1 MDESLQSDICRV
13 CRCEGTPD
21 RPLFHPCICTGSI
34 KFIHQECLVQWLRYS
49 RKEYC
54 ELCTHRFSFTPIY
67 SPDMPKRLPLKD
79 ILSGL
84 VSSLARAIRFWL
96 HYTLVAMAWLGIVPL
111 TACRIYRCL
120 FTGSVS
126 SVLTLPLDMLS
137 SEHVATDIL
146 HGCVVVLCTLCAF
159 IGLVWLREQ
168 ILHGGGPDW
177 LEQDIQNEQEHV
189 EMEQPAEAPGV
200 DADVPVQNN
209 ARADVNAEGVGEA
222 NVPAPNNVG
231 QQGQAQGQAQDDVN
245 WNLMEWDRAEELTW
259 ERLLGLDGSL
269 VFLEHVFWVASL
281 NTLFI
286 LVFAFCPYHIGH
298 FTIVGFK
305 MKDWVSACHFEGLL
319 TTLCGYVVIGLF
331 LVLLHGVTSLLRLRR
346 PKRILGLCY
355 VVVKVSLLT
364 VAEIGVFPIVCGWW
378 LDICSLPL
386 VDATFKDRLHN
397 FSQAPGT
404 SMFLHWLVG
413 ILCAFYFA
421 SFVLL
426 LREVLRPGVLWFLR
440 NLNDPDFN
448 PVQEMIHLPIVRH
461 LRQFAASLVIFGT
474 IVFLMLWVPIRILQK
489 GMPNFLPYYI
499 VNSTD
504 TQVSEYSLELLLL
517 QVIMPCLLEQNHARQ
532 WLLYGLRMWC
542 LAVSWL
548 LGLRSY
554 LLGDVSSSSE
564 SGEGQ
569 PHHNNQGV
577 VIGENGEE
585 EEEDDDNEQND
596 VQHHQMDQ
604 PAAPAEPVA
613 APPAQEENILL
624 GGIPFRNGGLG
635 AAHQALLQ
643 REGPAGYVP
652 YLRPPVFFIRIIL
665 LLFIMCISLSVA
677 STIFLTLPVWI
688 GRFLMETF
696 YGAGPHHELYTAF
709 AGLYFCWLVL
719 RGIHV
724 FSHLVPRG
732 WSNVFVRIKS
742 YTILVLKCTVAFSL
756 LLGVIPLLF
765 GLLLDLVVV
774 VPLRVAVNQSP
785 IFSLSQ
791 DWSLG
796 VLYTKIVCGLTM
808 MSPDWWLKHSLE
820 KLYQDG
826 IRRMNLTFV
835 LCELAIP
842 AIVTLGLALA
852 LPYVVAHSI
861 VPFFVPSRQLRALIA
876 RRVYPSF
883 LVVILLM
890 VFSVWQLKQFKRL
903 YEHIKNDK
911 YLVGRRLVNYN
922 HRIDRNE
929 NAQTT

>member
-1 MDESLQSDICRV
+1 
-13 CRCEGTPD
+13 
-21 RPLFHPCICTGSI
+21 
-34 KFIHQECLVQWLRYS
+34 
-49 RKEYC
+49 
-54 ELCTHRFSFTPIY
+54 
-67 SPDMPKRLPLKD
+67 MPKRLPLKD
-79 ILSGL
+79 IISGL
-84 VSSLARAIRFWL
+84 VSSLARAVRFWL

-137 SEHVATDIL
+137 SENVATDIL
-146 HGCVVVLCTLCAF
+146 HGCFVVLCTLCAF

-177 LEQDIQNEQEHV
+177 LEQDVQVEEMNEV
-189 EMEQPAEAPGV
+189 EQPVEGQDNDGDIGV
-200 DADVPVQNN
+200 ANEV
-209 ARADVNAEGVGEA
+209 RAGEGVEEVNAAAAAANNEA
-222 NVPAPNNVG
+222 GG
-231 QQGQAQGQAQDDVN
+231 QAQAQGQAQNDDVN

-319 TTLCGYVVIGLF
+319 TTLCGYVIIGLF
-331 LVLLHGVTSLLRLRR
+331 LVLLHGVTSLLRLRK

-386 VDATFKDRLHN
+386 VDATFKDRLQN
-397 FSQAPGT
+397 FNQASGT

-448 PVQEMIHLPIVRH
+448 PVQEMIHLPILRH

-474 IVFLMLWVPIRILQK
+474 IVFLMLWVPIRLLQTA
-489 GMPNFLPYYI
+489 MPKFLPYHI

-532 WLLYGLRMWC
+532 WLLYGLKMWC

-554 LLGDVSSSSE
+554 LLGDVASSSE
-564 SGEGQ
+564 TGEGHA
-569 PHHNNQGV
+569 HHNDEG
-577 VIGENGEE
+577 VIG
-585 EEEDDDNEQND
+585 DMDDNEERGD
-596 VQHHQMDQ
+596 
-604 PAAPAEPVA
+604 AAPAAAQDVNAPMGVA
-613 APPAQEENILL
+613 
-624 GGIPFRNGGLG
+624 FRNGGLG

-643 REGPAGYVP
+643 REGPAGYQP
-652 YLRPPVFFIRIIL
+652 YLRPSFFIVRIVL
-665 LLFIMCISLSVA
+665 LLVIMCISLSLA

-688 GRFLMETF
+688 GRLLMETF
-696 YGAGPHHELYTAF
+696 YGEGPHHELYTAF
-709 AGLYFCWLVL
+709 AGLYFCWLAL

-724 FSHLVPRG
+724 FSNLVPRG
-732 WSNVFVRIKS
+732 WTNVFNRVKS
-742 YTILVLKCTVAFSL
+742 YAILVL
-756 LLGVIPLLF
+756 
-765 GLLLDLVVV
+765 D
-774 VPLRVAVNQSP
+774 
-785 IFSLSQ
+785 
-791 DWSLG
+791 
-796 VLYTKIVCGLTM
+796 
-808 MSPDWWLKHSLE
+808 
-820 KLYQDG
+820 
-826 IRRMNLTFV
+826 
-835 LCELAIP
+835 
-842 AIVTLGLALA
+842 
-852 LPYVVAHSI
+852 
-861 VPFFVPSRQLRALIA
+861 
-876 RRVYPSF
+876 
-883 LVVILLM
+883 
-890 VFSVWQLKQFKRL
+890 QFK
-903 YEHIKNDK
+903 
-911 YLVGRRLVNYN
+911 
-922 HRIDRNE
+922 
-929 NAQTT
+929 

>member
-13 CRCEGTPD
+13 CRCEGTLD

-177 LEQDIQNEQEHV
+177 LEQDIQNEEHV
-189 EMEQPAEAPGV
+189 EMDQPVEGPVLDAEVRLQNNGPADV
-200 DADVPVQNN
+200 DADV
-209 ARADVNAEGVGEA
+209 VGEA
-222 NVPAPNNVG
+222 NIPAPNNAA
-231 QQGQAQGQAQDDVN
+231 QQAQLQGQAQDDVN

-259 ERLLGLDGSL
+259 ERLLGLDGAL
-269 VFLEHVFWVASL
+269 AFLEHVFWVASL

-397 FSQAPGT
+397 FSHAPGT

-474 IVFLMLWVPIRILQK
+474 IVFLMLWVPIRLLQQ
-489 GMPNFLPYYI
+489 GMPSFLPYYI

-554 LLGDVSSSSE
+554 LLGDVASSSE
-564 SGEGQ
+564 TGGGQ
-569 PHHNNQGV
+569 AHHNNEGV
-577 VIGENGEE
+577 VIGENVEEGEYNNPNHE
-585 EEEDDDNEQND
+585 PNNEQVD
-596 VQHHQMDQ
+596 APV
-604 PAAPAEPVA
+604 APAEPAFA
-613 APPAQEENILL
+613 ALPQDGNIRF
-624 GGIPFRNGGLG
+624 GGVPFRNGGLG

-652 YLRPPVFFIRIIL
+652 YLRPSVFFIRIL
-665 LLFIMCISLSVA
+665 LLLLLMCISLSVA

-688 GRFLMETF
+688 GRLLMETF

-709 AGLYFCWLVL
+709 TGLYFCWLVL

-732 WSNVFVRIKS
+732 WSNVFVRVKS
-742 YTILVLKCTVAFSL
+742 YTILVLKCSVAFSL
-756 LLGVIPLLF
+756 LLGVIPLMF

-883 LVVILLM
+883 LVMILLM

-911 YLVGRRLVNYN
+911 LNRYLVGRRLVNYN

>member
-1 MDESLQSDICRV
+1 
-13 CRCEGTPD
+13 
-21 RPLFHPCICTGSI
+21 
-34 KFIHQECLVQWLRYS
+34 
-49 RKEYC
+49 
-54 ELCTHRFSFTPIY
+54 
-67 SPDMPKRLPLKD
+67 
-79 ILSGL
+79 
-84 VSSLARAIRFWL
+84 
-96 HYTLVAMAWLGIVPL
+96 
-111 TACRIYRCL
+111 
-120 FTGSVS
+120 
-126 SVLTLPLDMLS
+126 
-137 SEHVATDIL
+137 
-146 HGCVVVLCTLCAF
+146 
-159 IGLVWLREQ
+159 LREQ

-177 LEQDIQNEQEHV
+177 LEQEILNEELQEADHQQV
-189 EMEQPAEAPGV
+189 EAQGNEDE
-200 DADVPVQNN
+200 NIEH
-209 ARADVNAEGVGEA
+209 AEGLPDGVEEA
-222 NVPAPNNVG
+222 NDPLINNGGAQVQVQVPAQV
-231 QQGQAQGQAQDDVN
+231 QAQAAQDDAN

-319 TTLCGYVVIGLF
+319 TTLCGYVIIGLC
-331 LVLLHGVTSLLRLRR
+331 LVLLHAITSLLRLKK
-346 PKRILGLCY
+346 PKRVLGLCY

-364 VAEIGVFPIVCGWW
+364 VAEIGVFPVVCGWW

-386 VDATFKDRLHN
+386 VDATLKDRLQS
-397 FSQAPGT
+397 FSQGPGT
-404 SMFLHWLVG
+404 YMFLHWLAG

-448 PVQEMIHLPIVRH
+448 PVQEMIHLPILRH

-474 IVFLMLWVPIRILQK
+474 IVFLMLWVPIRILQLV
-489 GMPNFLPYYI
+489 MPNFLPYYI

-532 WLLYGLRMWC
+532 WLLWGLKTWC

-554 LLGDVSSSSE
+554 LLGDVASSSE
-564 SGEGQ
+564 TGEGHA
-569 PHHNNQGV
+569 HHNGVGRIIDEAEDQIHDNHLDEELNQDLDQDV
-577 VIGENGEE
+577 DVDVEDMEE
-585 EEEDDDNEQND
+585 MAPQLLDLA
-596 VQHHQMDQ
+596 
-604 PAAPAEPVA
+604 PAAVGAAQAEGLA
-613 APPAQEENILL
+613 AGAGGL
-624 GGIPFRNGGLG
+624 GGMFQRNGGLG

-643 REGPAGYVP
+643 RESPAGFQP
-652 YLRPPVFFIRIIL
+652 YLRPPLFPLRIL
-665 LLFIMCISLSVA
+665 LLLVIMCISLSLA
-677 STIFLTLPVWI
+677 SIVFLTLPVLI
-688 GRFLMETF
+688 GRCLMETF
-696 YGAGPHHELYTAF
+696 YGEGPHHELYTAF
-709 AGLYFCWLVL
+709 TGLYFCWLVL
-719 RGIHV
+719 RGIHIL
-724 FSHLVPRG
+724 SNLVPGG
-732 WSNVFVRIKS
+732 WTNFFNRIKS
-742 YTILVLKCTVAFSL
+742 CIILVLKCTIAFTL

-774 VPLRVAVNQSP
+774 VPLRVSINQSP

-820 KLYQDG
+820 RLYQDG

-835 LCELAIP
+835 LWQLAIP
-842 AIVTLGLALA
+842 AIVSLGLALA
-852 LPYVVAHSI
+852 LPYIVAHSI
-861 VPFFVPSRQLRALIA
+861 VPFFVPNHQYRALIA
-876 RRVYPSF
+876 RRAYPSCLIF
-883 LVVILLM
+883 IILM
-890 VFSVWQLKQFKRL
+890 VFSVWQLRQFKRL

-922 HRIDRNE
+922 HRND
-929 NAQTT
+929 A

>member
-13 CRCEGTPD
+13 CRCEGTQD

-79 ILSGL
+79 IISGL

-137 SEHVATDIL
+137 SENVATDIL
-146 HGCVVVLCTLCAF
+146 HGCFVVLCTLCAF

-177 LEQDIQNEQEHV
+177 LEQDVQVEEMNEV
-189 EMEQPAEAPGV
+189 DQPAEGQDNDAGVGVANEERVEGVEEV
-200 DADVPVQNN
+200 DAPAQNN
-209 ARADVNAEGVGEA
+209 G
-222 NVPAPNNVG
+222 
-231 QQGQAQGQAQDDVN
+231 AQGQVQNDDVN

-331 LVLLHGVTSLLRLRR
+331 LVLLHGVTSLLHLKK

-386 VDATFKDRLHN
+386 VDATFKDRLQN
-397 FSQAPGT
+397 FNQASGT

-448 PVQEMIHLPIVRH
+448 PVQEMIHLPILRH

-474 IVFLMLWVPIRILQK
+474 IVFLMLWVPIHLLQ
-489 GMPNFLPYYI
+489 GAMPKFLPYHI

-532 WLLYGLRMWC
+532 WLLYGLKGWC

-554 LLGDVSSSSE
+554 LLGDVASSSE
-564 SGEGQ
+564 TGEGHA
-569 PHHNNQGV
+569 HHNDDGV
-577 VIGENGEE
+577 VIG
-585 EEEDDDNEQND
+585 DMDDNEEDEGHGQ
-596 VQHHQMDQ
+596 
-604 PAAPAEPVA
+604 APPVA
-613 APPAQEENILL
+613 PQEPNAGL
-624 GGIPFRNGGLG
+624 GVPFRNGGLG

-643 REGPAGYVP
+643 REGPAGYQP
-652 YLRPPVFFIRIIL
+652 YLRPSSF
-665 LLFIMCISLSVA
+665 S
-677 STIFLTLPVWI
+677 
-688 GRFLMETF
+688 
-696 YGAGPHHELYTAF
+696 AG
-709 AGLYFCWLVL
+709 
-719 RGIHV
+719 
-724 FSHLVPRG
+724 S
-732 WSNVFVRIKS
+732 SS
-742 YTILVLKCTVAFSL
+742 Y
-756 LLGVIPLLF
+756 
-765 GLLLDLVVV
+765 
-774 VPLRVAVNQSP
+774 
-785 IFSLSQ
+785 
-791 DWSLG
+791 
-796 VLYTKIVCGLTM
+796 
-808 MSPDWWLKHSLE
+808 
-820 KLYQDG
+820 
-826 IRRMNLTFV
+826 
-835 LCELAIP
+835 
-842 AIVTLGLALA
+842 
-852 LPYVVAHSI
+852 
-861 VPFFVPSRQLRALIA
+861 
-876 RRVYPSF
+876 
-883 LVVILLM
+883 
-890 VFSVWQLKQFKRL
+890 
-903 YEHIKNDK
+903 
-911 YLVGRRLVNYN
+911 
-922 HRIDRNE
+922 
-929 NAQTT
+929 